1 MPTETNW
8 RSSMV
13 IVYQTMVEY
22 VNITHER
29 RSYMQRIVPNNKI
42 KNNTS
47 IIIIEKRND
56 EVI

>member
-1 MPTETNW
+1 
-8 RSSMV
+8 MV